1 MVAATIEE
9 FPMRAFL
16 ALCLTGA
23 LVLAGVHSSAAAA
36 QAIGVVLLHGKTGA
50 PNQFAKLSAALTA
63 AGYTVAA
70 PEMCW
75 SKTRIFDKP
84 FPDCMKEVDA
94 AVATLKSGGAA
105 KVVVAGMSQGGIA
118 VLDYGVT
125 RQGSAGIVAMGSAGD
140 PNLAKFPTLAAS
152 EKTATA
158 LINAGKGDEV
168 TELQDLVNGK
178 PAPIKATPNVFMSFH
193 GPAVAIGSLKN
204 VAADNLPRRP
214 AWCAC
219 SCRACPTAALS
230 SASPAP
236 PGTPTPSP
244 PVACLIASASAPSG
258 SAATSATPRG

>member
-1 MVAATIEE
+1 
-9 FPMRAFL
+9 MRTFL

-23 LVLAGVHSSAAAA
+23 FVLAGVHSSAAAA

-50 PNQFAKLSAALTA
+50 PNQLAKLSASLTA

-94 AVATLKSGGAA
+94 AVATLKSGAAA

-125 RQGSAGIVAMGSAGD
+125 RQGLAGIVAMGSAGD

-158 LINAGKGDEV
+158 LIKAGKGDEV

-178 PAPIKATPNVFMSFH
+178 PARS
-193 GPAVAIGSLKN
+193 
-204 VAADNLPRRP
+204 RRRLR
-214 AWCAC
+214 C
-219 SCRACPTAALS
+219 SCLS
-230 SASPAP
+230 T
-236 PGTPTPSP
+236 GRPSRS
-244 PVACLIASASAPSG
+244 V
-258 SAATSATPRG
+258 R